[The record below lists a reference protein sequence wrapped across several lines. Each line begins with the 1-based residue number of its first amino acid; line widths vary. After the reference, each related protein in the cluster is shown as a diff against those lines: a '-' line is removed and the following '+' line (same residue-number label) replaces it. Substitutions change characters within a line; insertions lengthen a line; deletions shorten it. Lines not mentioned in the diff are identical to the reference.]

1 MLGGRWACCSEAAG
15 RLEVDVKK
23 ALGMQDQQLT
33 TGTEAN
39 ARQSRPRHPILDLPL
54 SNVIRTEYALQLQHV
69 LKLYTV
75 GNLLGAWRDL
85 ESQKCIEDVFDTP
98 EQAHH
103 AIATCAAW
111 LGFQTVAA
119 PRPVQDWWQSEEM
132 A

>member
-1 MLGGRWACCSEAAG
+1 MEAHHLSQGNGNSPHHA
-15 RLEVDVKK
+15 
-23 ALGMQDQQLT
+23 
-33 TGTEAN
+33 
-39 ARQSRPRHPILDLPL
+39 RPRHPILDLPL
-54 SNVIRTEYALQLQHV
+54 TAVIRTQYSLPLQHV

-85 ESQKCIEDVFDTP
+85 DIQRSIEELFDTP

-111 LGFQTVAA
+111 VGFQTVAA
-119 PRPVQDWWQSEEM
+119 PRPVDAWWHHEDL

>member
-1 MLGGRWACCSEAAG
+1 
-15 RLEVDVKK
+15 
-23 ALGMQDQQLT
+23 MQHQQLSENGQGDAAHT
-33 TGTEAN
+33 
-39 ARQSRPRHPILDLPL
+39 RCRHPILDLPL
-54 SNVIRTEYALQLQHV
+54 TSVIRSNYALQLQHV

-85 ESQKCIEDVFDTP
+85 GSQKSIEEVFDTP

-111 LGFQTVAA
+111 LGFQIVAA
-119 PRPVQDWWQSEEM
+119 PGRVPDWWQHEETD